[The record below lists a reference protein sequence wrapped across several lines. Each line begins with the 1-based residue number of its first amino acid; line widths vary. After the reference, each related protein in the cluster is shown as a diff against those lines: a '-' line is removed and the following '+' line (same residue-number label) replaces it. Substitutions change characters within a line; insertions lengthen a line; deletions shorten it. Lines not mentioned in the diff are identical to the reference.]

1 VDRADAARTIAAMP
15 ETTPFDA
22 VQFDAVLFD
31 AGGVLVVPDPMV
43 LGAALEPF
51 GGSTSVATLI
61 RSHYAG
67 MRAQDAEA
75 TERDDWAVYAASYVR
90 AAGVPEA
97 SRAEATA
104 AMRTVFSPYL
114 WRFPLMGS
122 VAALVRLRNAGVPIG
137 VVSNASGQIEA
148 CLANQ
153 GVCQVGPG
161 AGVPVSVVVDSEVVG
176 VMKPDPK
183 IFAPALEVLGLPPE
197 RVAYVGDSVRND
209 VHGALAAGLQPLHL
223 DPYDD
228 HPDAAHRRIR
238 SVADVAALLGC

>member
-1 VDRADAARTIAAMP
+1 M
-15 ETTPFDA
+15 
-22 VQFDAVLFD
+22 
-31 AGGVLVVPDPMV
+31 
-43 LGAALEPF
+43 
-51 GGSTSVATLI
+51 
-61 RSHYAG
+61 RS
-67 MRAQDAEA
+67 
-75 TERDDWAVYAASYVR
+75 
-90 AAGVPEA
+90 
-97 SRAEATA
+97 
-104 AMRTVFSPYL
+104 VFSPYL
-114 WRFPLMGS
+114 WRFPLMAS
-122 VAALVRLRNAGVPIG
+122 VAALIRLRDAGVPIG

-183 IFAPALEVLGLPPE
+183 IFAPALEVLGLPAG

-228 HPDAAHRRIR
+228 HPDATHRRIR
-238 SVADVAALLGC
+238 SVADVAVLLGC